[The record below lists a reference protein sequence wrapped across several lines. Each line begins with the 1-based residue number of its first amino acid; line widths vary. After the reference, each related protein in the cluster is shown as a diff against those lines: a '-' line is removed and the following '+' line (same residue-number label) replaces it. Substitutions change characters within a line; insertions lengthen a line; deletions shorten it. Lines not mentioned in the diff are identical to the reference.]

1 MKKIIRLLTLALL
14 TVPVT
19 TFAQSEGNQNTS
31 ELAGK
36 VVASK
41 PDSLLDWE
49 TPHDPTCPQVLLE
62 TTMGNILVALYNDT
76 PKHRDN
82 FLKLVNSGYYDGCI
96 FQRVIKNFMI
106 QGGDYSCRKVNMK
119 KPQKFDVNSIRFRQK
134 SSILNI
140 IISADSSV
148 LLAKE
153 MMKIRPKLRR
163 LLISTSP
170 GAEIFLPGRWNIM

>member
-31 ELAGK
+31 EPAGK

-119 KPQKFDVNSIRFRQK
+119 KP
-134 SSILNI
+134 
-140 IISADSSV
+140 
-148 LLAKE
+148 
-153 MMKIRPKLRR
+153 
-163 LLISTSP
+163 
-170 GAEIFLPGRWNIM
+170 

>member
-1 MKKIIRLLTLALL
+1 MKLYKNMKKIIRLLTLALL

-31 ELAGK
+31 EPAGK

-49 TPHDPTCPQVLLE
+49 TPHDPTCHQVLLE

-82 FLKLVNSGYYDGCI
+82 FLKLVNSGYYDGAS
-96 FQRVIKNFMI
+96 F
-106 QGGDYSCRKVNMK
+106 SA
-119 KPQKFDVNSIRFRQK
+119 
-134 SSILNI
+134 SSR
-140 IISADSSV
+140 IS
-148 LLAKE
+148 
-153 MMKIRPKLRR
+153 
-163 LLISTSP
+163 
-170 GAEIFLPGRWNIM
+170 

>member
-31 ELAGK
+31 EPAGK

-62 TTMGNILVALYNDT
+62 TSMGYILVSLYNDT

-82 FLKLVNSGYYDGCI
+82 FLKLVNSGYYDGL
-96 FQRVIKNFMI
+96 QLVTRNRVINKTI
-106 QGGDYSCRKVNMK
+106 VHASV
-119 KPQKFDVNSIRFRQK
+119 
-134 SSILNI
+134 I
-140 IISADSSV
+140 IILAFVCSV
-148 LLAKE
+148 CE
-153 MMKIRPKLRR
+153 HSTYPYLR
-163 LLISTSP
+163 
-170 GAEIFLPGRWNIM
+170 M

>member
-14 TVPVT
+14 TVPVM

-31 ELAGK
+31 EPAGK

-96 FQRVIKNFMI
+96 FQRVIKNF
-106 QGGDYSCRKVNMK
+106 
-119 KPQKFDVNSIRFRQK
+119 K
-134 SSILNI
+134 S
-140 IISADSSV
+140 
-148 LLAKE
+148 
-153 MMKIRPKLRR
+153 RR
-163 LLISTSP
+163 SL
-170 GAEIFLPGRWNIM
+170 M